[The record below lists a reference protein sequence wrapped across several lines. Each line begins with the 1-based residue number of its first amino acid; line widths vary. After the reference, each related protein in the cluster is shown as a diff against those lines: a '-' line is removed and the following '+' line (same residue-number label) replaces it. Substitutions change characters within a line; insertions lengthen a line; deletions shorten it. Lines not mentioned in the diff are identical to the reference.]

1 MKMKKNKI
9 LVLGSIAFDYLMGFE
24 ENFINAV
31 SINHEKGEYQS
42 TVTANSRIQ
51 YFGGTA
57 GNISYNLG
65 VLNIA
70 SVHLFGSVGKDFH
83 SLGYKDHISQFKNIQ
98 MGIDVYENLFTAAC
112 YIVNDIQANQMI
124 IFHGGALDMC
134 KDINLKERIEH
145 PEEYLYAINATQSVE
160 AMSNF
165 AHQLYEMKIP
175 QIFDPGQVS
184 PLFPKEALIDIIKK
198 SSILIGNKYEIEKI
212 RNKVEMDEKQMLDI
226 IKTIIITKGA
236 EGSQL
241 IYRDE
246 NKQTHHVDIPIAN
259 PIKIEDST
267 GAGDGYRAG
276 LLTGLSLNMT
286 ILDSC
291 RLGAVIGSFVVE
303 TAGAQTHQYNLTDV
317 KKRYYETYNY
327 LPPELEH
334 L

>member
-1 MKMKKNKI
+1 MMKKKV
-9 LVLGSIAFDYLMGFE
+9 LVLGSIAFDYLMNFK

-42 TVTANSRIQ
+42 SVTANSRVQ

-70 SVHLFGSVGKDFH
+70 SVHLFGSVGKDFN
-83 SLGYKDHISQFKNIQ
+83 SLGYNDHVCQFENIIL
-98 MGIDVYENLFTAAC
+98 GVDIYENLFTAAC

-124 IFHGGALDMC
+124 IFHGGALDKC
-134 KDINLKERIEH
+134 KDIDLRERIKD
-145 PEEYLYAINATQSVE
+145 PENYLYAINATQSVE
-160 AMSNF
+160 AMYNF
-165 AHQLYEMKIP
+165 AQQLYELKIP

-184 PLFPKEALIDIIKK
+184 PLFPKDILVEIMEK
-198 SSILIGNKYEIEKI
+198 SNILIGNKFEIEQIKNKI
-212 RNKVEMDEKQMLDI
+212 GADEEKLLELVN
-226 IKTIIITKGA
+226 TVIITKGDK
-236 EGSQL
+236 GSEL
-241 IYRDE
+241 IYKYDE
-246 NKQTHHVDIPIAN
+246 GKKYNIDVPISQ
-259 PIKIEDST
+259 PKRIEDST

-286 ILDSC
+286 LLDSC

-303 TAGAQTHQYNLTDV
+303 TAGAQTQAYTLIDV
-317 KKRYYETYNY
+317 KKRYFETYNY
-327 LPPELEH
+327 IPSELER

>member
-1 MKMKKNKI
+1 MKKNKI

-31 SINHEKGEYQS
+31 SIDQEKGEYQS

-65 VLNIA
+65 VLNVA

-83 SLGYKDHISQFKNIQ
+83 SLGYKDHIAQFDNIKL
-98 MGIDVYENLFTAAC
+98 GIDVYENLFTAAC

-134 KDINLKERIEH
+134 KEIDLRERIKN
-145 PEEYLYAINATQSVE
+145 PEEFLYAINATQSVE

-165 AHQLYEMKIP
+165 AQQLHDLKIQ

-184 PLFPKEALIDIIKK
+184 PLFPKESLIDIMKK
-198 SSILIGNKYEIEKI
+198 SSILIGNKYEIEQIRTKI
-212 RNKVEMDEKQMLDI
+212 EMDERKMLDI
-226 IKTIIITKGA
+226 ISTIIITKGT

-241 IYRDE
+241 IYIDD
-246 NKQTHHVDIPIAN
+246 NKKIHHVDIPIAN
-259 PIKIEDST
+259 PVKIEDST

-276 LLTGLSLNMT
+276 LLTGLSLNLT
-286 ILDSC
+286 LLDSC

-317 KKRYYETYNY
+317 KKRFYETYKY
-327 LPPELEH
+327 LPLELEN